1 MKDVLP
7 EGALMIVK
15 DTMNK
20 ENKYFEIIDEYFTR
34 IAE

>member
-15 DTMNK
+15 DTIIN
-20 ENKYFEIIDEYFTR
+20 ENKYYEIIDEYYTR